1 MKRLVLAACL
11 PLVCGCASLDQQAC
25 TSDWSDTGA
34 REGVLGASGMAE
46 RHAARCANFDAAKY
60 REGYDRGFA
69 QRARPM
75 V

>member
-1 MKRLVLAACL
+1 MKRLLLALCIL
-11 PLVCGCASLDQQAC
+11 PVVGCADLTQREC
-25 TSDWSDTGA
+25 TADWTETGA

-46 RHAARCANFDAAKY
+46 QHAARCPGFDAAKY